1 MLWMPIIVLL
11 TSSVTLPDM
20 SSVVQPSASCARSR
34 LAGAWSQEGHFH
46 VQRSLSLVNLVCVCS
61 PHSWLLL
68 SITSRAR
75 FAISLWE
82 LHTQVWGALYSV
94 AYFVMLSF
102 FALYR

>member
-1 MLWMPIIVLL
+1 MLWMAVIVLL

-20 SSVVQPSASCARSR
+20 SSVVQPSASCTFEIGRR
-34 LAGAWSQEGHFH
+34 
-46 VQRSLSLVNLVCVCS
+46 VVTRRSLPRPAIASLVNLVCVCS

-82 LHTQVWGALYSV
+82 LHTQVWGALNSV